1 MKKKITFEKFEE
13 MFNIKTC
20 ESFYIKYK
28 SSKFTPDE
36 WKDKWDNY
44 PLNPTNY

>member
-1 MKKKITFEKFEE
+1 MRKKITFEKFEE

-20 ESFYIKYK
+20 ETFYVKNSPQMK
-28 SSKFTPDE
+28 